1 MNGCCYG
8 LEYLN
13 AAEASLYTG
22 DWKAAEKYAYEAI
35 YRSRQYMQYDVE
47 YMANFVL
54 VRIFTAKGSYKKVA
68 DVLNQMKTQLEPLQH
83 ADCIYLYDMISGW
96 FHTKIGRTD
105 QVASWIRH
113 EEEARKILA
122 PVVIGREYLVRSD
135 CLMAE
140 ERYYELL
147 AFMEQT
153 DKIYKNRGIL
163 FAIIQ
168 NNITKAIIHHNMGN
182 YDESMYNLNEAYRL
196 SHPNELV
203 VQFIEYGNKMR
214 TLINFTRQNSNCIIP
229 GSWLDQI
236 YTKSSSYAKM
246 LLQLVSAYDAAHK
259 MDNKNQINLSKRES
273 EVLMYLCR
281 GMTRK
286 EISANC
292 YISLSTANSV
302 LKNLYNKL
310 GAVNA
315 ADAIRTAKEKG
326 LI

>member
-1 MNGCCYG
+1 
-8 LEYLN
+8 
-13 AAEASLYTG
+13 
-22 DWKAAEKYAYEAI
+22 
-35 YRSRQYMQYDVE
+35 
-47 YMANFVL
+47 MADFVL
-54 VRIFTAKGSYKKVA
+54 VRIFTAKGRYEKVSG
-68 DVLNQMKTQLEPLQH
+68 VLNQMKTQLETLQH

-96 FHTKIGRTD
+96 FYTKIGRTG
-105 QVASWIRH
+105 QVARWIRH

-153 DKIYKNRGIL
+153 DKIYENRGIL
-163 FAIIQ
+163 FAVIQ
-168 NNITKAIIHHNMGN
+168 NKITKAILHHNMGS
-182 YDESMYNLNEAYRL
+182 YAESIHNLNEAYKL
-196 SHPNELV
+196 SHPNNLI

-214 TLINFTRQNSNCIIP
+214 TLIHFAKLNCSCNIP
-229 GSWLDQI
+229 VGWLDNI

-246 LLQLVSAYDAAHK
+246 LTQLVSAYDAAHK
-259 MDNKNQINLSKRES
+259 MDNKSKISLSKRET
-273 EVLMYLCR
+273 EVLIHLCR

-286 EISANC
+286 EIAANC
-292 YISLSTANSV
+292 YISISTANSI